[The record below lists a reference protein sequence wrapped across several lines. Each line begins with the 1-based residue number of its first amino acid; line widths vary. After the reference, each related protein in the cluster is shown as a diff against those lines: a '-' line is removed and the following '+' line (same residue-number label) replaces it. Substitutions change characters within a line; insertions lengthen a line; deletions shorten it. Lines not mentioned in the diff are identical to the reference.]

1 MLIRSKIAFVYLL
14 GFAIDLA
21 NMFVINAAYP
31 HIQRE
36 LHASVAQLAWIGN
49 AYMLGLTIVI
59 PLGTWLARRF
69 GERRVLVASLL
80 LFGIASAGAAAAP
93 APGALIAWRLVQGL
107 GGGLL
112 IPVGQAMT
120 YRAYPPERRAHLTS
134 IVMMVALLVPTL
146 SPALGGVL
154 ADHASWRWIF
164 AGMLP
169 PAMIACVLA
178 LAWLPTDAATDEP
191 AVLDLKGLLSSV
203 LALVALLFGLTLVGM
218 HGAAP
223 FGIAAL
229 ALAFAAGIAY
239 IRHARHAT
247 APLIDLRLLAQP
259 LLRMGIV
266 VYWCVPGVFAG
277 VNLVAA
283 LYLQGTLG
291 MSATQTGALMV
302 PWAAAS
308 FFAIATTRRTF
319 STWGPKALLTVGI
332 AFECVG
338 IAVLATPLVTHEASL
353 ILAFA
358 VMGFGGSLCSST
370 AQSAAFLD
378 VLPGRM
384 GDASALWNLNRQL
397 SFCIGAA
404 LLGNALSFLLSFGE
418 SVPALLCY
426 RYCFLFGA
434 LLTLLPLPLVGRL
447 ALPSSSKFL
456 VNSN

>member
-1 MLIRSKIAFVYLL
+1 MSIRSKIAFVYLL

-31 HIQRE
+31 MIQRG

-49 AYMLGLTIVI
+49 AYMLGLTVVI

-69 GERRVLVASLL
+69 GERRVLAASLL
-80 LFGIASAGAAAAP
+80 LFGIASAGAAVAP
-93 APGALIAWRLVQGL
+93 TPGVLIAWRLVQGL
-107 GGGLL
+107 SGGLL

-134 IVMMVALLVPTL
+134 IVMMVALLVPAL

-178 LAWLPTDAATDEP
+178 LAWLPADTTTDEP
-191 AVLDLKGLLSSV
+191 AVLDLRGLLSSA
-203 LALVALLFGLTLVGM
+203 LALIALLFGLTLVGM
-218 HGAAP
+218 RGAAP
-223 FGIAAL
+223 VGIAAL
-229 ALAFAAGIAY
+229 TLSFAFGFAY
-239 IRHARHAT
+239 VRHARHAT
-247 APLIDLRLLAQP
+247 VPLIDLRLLAQP
-259 LLRMGIV
+259 LLRVGIV
-266 VYWCVPGVFAG
+266 VYWCVPGVFTG

-283 LYLQGTLG
+283 LYLQGALG

-308 FFAIATTRRTF
+308 FLAIATTRRTF
-319 STWGPKALLTVGI
+319 FTLGPKMLLTVGI
-332 AFECVG
+332 ALECIG
-338 IAVLATPLVTHEASL
+338 IALLATPLVTHGAGRV
-353 ILAFA
+353 LAFA
-358 VMGFGGSLCSST
+358 AMGFGGSLCSST
-370 AQSAAFLD
+370 AQSAAFLE

-397 SFCIGAA
+397 SFCIGSA
-404 LLGNALSFLLSFGE
+404 LLANALSFLLSFGE
-418 SVPALLCY
+418 SIPAPLCY

-434 LLTLLPLPLVGRL
+434 ALTLLPLALVGRL
-447 ALPSSSKFL
+447 ASPSGSQAL